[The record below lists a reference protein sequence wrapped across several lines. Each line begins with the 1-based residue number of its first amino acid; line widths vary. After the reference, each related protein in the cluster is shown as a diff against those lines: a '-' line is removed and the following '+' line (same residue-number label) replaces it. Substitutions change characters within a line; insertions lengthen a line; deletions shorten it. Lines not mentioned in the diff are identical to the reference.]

1 MLAMRVFLE
10 GKDDFPRTF
19 FVLHS
24 LIVGLKRK
32 AEGAEN
38 IRNKARVCV
47 LKKYGSTFYL
57 YHCNS

>member
-1 MLAMRVFLE
+1 MLAMRVALE
-10 GKDDFPRTF
+10 GRGDFPRTF

-38 IRNKARVCV
+38 IRNKVRIC
-47 LKKYGSTFYL
+47 LQKKYGRTF